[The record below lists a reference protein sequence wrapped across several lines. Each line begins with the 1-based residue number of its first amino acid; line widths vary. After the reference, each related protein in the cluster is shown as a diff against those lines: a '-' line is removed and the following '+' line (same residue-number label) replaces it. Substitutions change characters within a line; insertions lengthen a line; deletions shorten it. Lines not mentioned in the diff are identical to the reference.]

1 MTNLKIWKQTLVRM
15 EPVVALML
23 KKRKFQ
29 PTSQVA
35 PISFLLTSSVD
46 QRRSFLRTGCIDTSQ
61 LKARKRS
68 IMELRHQVGQGGCI
82 LFFFALGLSLSSW
95 PQCQAFDPHHLWQLS
110 ATSAGNPQ
118 EVSVRT
124 SLEPVCCSLQWSN
137 FCKCSWPLQ
146 KWWQTCLFLRRGG
159 FQVLFYCSQPQSPFS
174 RCWQVLAKMLSDTK
188 TETTEPLPC
197 LDVSMKQG
205 WPLAVPP
212 ASHVMV
218 AV

>member
-35 PISFLLTSSVD
+35 PMSFLLTSSVD

-82 LFFFALGLSLSSW
+82 LFFLLWASLCHPDPSVRHLTHITCDNSQLPQLEIPRRCLSELAWSQCVVPCNDLIFVNAPGLSRN
-95 PQCQAFDPHHLWQLS
+95 DD
-110 ATSAGNPQ
+110 
-118 EVSVRT
+118 R
-124 SLEPVCCSLQWSN
+124 
-137 FCKCSWPLQ
+137 
-146 KWWQTCLFLRRGG
+146 
-159 FQVLFYCSQPQSPFS
+159 
-174 RCWQVLAKMLSDTK
+174 LASF
-188 TETTEPLPC
+188 
-197 LDVSMKQG
+197 
-205 WPLAVPP
+205 
-212 ASHVMV
+212 
-218 AV
+218 